1 MCGRTGAGK
10 SSLITMLLRLVPTE
24 SGRVLI
30 DGTDI
35 SKIGV
40 KTLRSR
46 LAIVP
51 QDPIIYTG
59 TLRYNL
65 VSAQHFLQTRYA
77 MPGLIQRGAS
87 RILLSSSQMSS

>member
-1 MCGRTGAGK
+1 VGVCGRTGAGK
-10 SSLITMLLRLVPTE
+10 SSLITMLLRLVPPE

-59 TLRYNL
+59 TL
-65 VSAQHFLQTRYA
+65 SAGRFHSAEAFVAKTAARV
-77 MPGLIQRGAS
+77 G
-87 RILLSSSQMSS
+87 